1 MSEASTME
9 KKKLTIGQI
18 RKAVRVIE
26 TLAAMGNALVAGFV
40 KPKVKRR
47 RKSGIRRKRGEA
59 NAENP
64 SSSDGSAVARGMR
77 S

>member
-1 MSEASTME
+1 ME
-9 KKKLTIGQI
+9 KKKLTVGQ
-18 RKAVRVIE
+18 VRRVVSYIE
-26 TLAAMGNALVAGFV
+26 TIAAMGNALVAGLS

-47 RKSGIRRKRGEA
+47 RKSGIRRKRGEKH
-59 NAENP
+59 AENP